1 MKTISTLELSQRI
14 LDMAESGVYRE
25 LILEALH
32 PLATKKQ
39 IRSAIAQARHYGL
52 YSVPELRDPDL
63 GTYYQR
69 DPKHYQSLQRAL
81 RSSIP
86 LSEQPLPEQ
95 IRQTT
100 ITIRRMLGIAAGC
113 SLVSSLGG
121 ISCLVLQ
128 HTQLGWGLLVC
139 SSSLA
144 GVWGLQRG
152 LAYGMVRSS
161 HPGSKVCNGGPQS
174 QTLAMPL
181 DPASFIRGLL
191 LDHTG

>member
-14 LDMAESGVYRE
+14 LDMAESGIYRE
-25 LILEALH
+25 LILEALS
-32 PLATKKQ
+32 PLATKKR

-69 DPKHYQSLQRAL
+69 DPKHYQALQRAL
-81 RSSIP
+81 SASVP
-86 LSEQPLPEQ
+86 LNEQPLPEQ

-100 ITIRRMLGIAAGC
+100 LTIRRMLGITAGF
-113 SLVSSLGG
+113 SLVSYLGG

-128 HTQLGWGLLVC
+128 QTQLGWGLLIC
-139 SSSLA
+139 GSSLA

-152 LAYGMVRSS
+152 IARGRVRSS
-161 HPGSKVCNGGPQS
+161 NARSKLCGGGPLGS
-174 QTLAMPL
+174 
-181 DPASFIRGLL
+181 SGY
-191 LDHTG
+191 